1 MSPQKRKMSTPAKV
15 VTALIYLLAIALLVT
30 VIHMNMNTTPKTDD
44 SAEPETSTTVY
55 AATGDEL
62 PYNRTGSDKYANVET
77 AYPVSQVSLMKEA
90 DGTYAYVNG
99 SKVEDYTGV
108 AKGEGGWYFV
118 RDGVVDTNYNG
129 IAGNELGNWYIAD
142 GKVNFSY
149 SGSFTVN
156 NTTYTVENGKV
167 VS

>member
-1 MSPQKRKMSTPAKV
+1 MSTQKRKMSAPAKV

-30 VIHMNMNTTPKTDD
+30 VIYMNTTPKTDD

-62 PYNRTGSDKYANVET
+62 PYNRTGSDKYANVEP
-77 AYPVSQVSLMKEA
+77 AYPVSQVSLIKEA

-99 SKVEDYTGV
+99 SKVENYFGV

-129 IAGNELGNWYIAD
+129 IAGNELGNWYITD
-142 GKVNFSY
+142 GKVDFSF

-156 NTTYTVENGKV
+156 NTTYTIENGKV